1 MKRIIILVIGFIV
14 CSNFIFAQEC
24 NYEKNVVDKFTGQ
37 RSILT
42 KAIKVGKGSKTSNG
56 IKVDKIEFQLKLDK
70 EKRILSLVLTING
83 GSISMKGDEKL
94 LFLLGHDNNI
104 ELKYMS
110 KPATNTANHA
120 GLTYTYDYIIDEPN
134 YETFLLENIKDVRV
148 NFADGSFDFSILPD
162 VSTKKIFKCIK

>member
-1 MKRIIILVIGFIV
+1 MKKIVLFILGFIV

-24 NYEKNVVDKFTGQ
+24 KYEKNETDKFTGQ

-42 KAIKVGKGSKTSNG
+42 KAIKVSKGLKTSSG
-56 IKVDKIEFQLKLDK
+56 LKLDKIEFQLKLDK
-70 EKRILSLVLTING
+70 EKRILSLVLTTNG
-83 GSISMKGDEKL
+83 GTISMKGDEKI

-104 ELKYMS
+104 ELKLVN
-110 KPATNTANHA
+110 KPATNATNNT
-120 GLTYTYDYIIDEPN
+120 GSTYTFDYIIDEVN

-148 NFADGSFDFSILPD
+148 NNANGSFDFSILPD

>member
-42 KAIKVGKGSKTSNG
+42 KALKVNKGLKTSNG
-56 IKVDKIEFQLKLDK
+56 LKIDKIEFQLKLDN
-70 EKRILSLVLTING
+70 EKRILSLVLTTNG
-83 GSISMKGDEKL
+83 GAIAMKGDEKIM
-94 LFLLGHDNNI
+94 FLLGHDNSI
-104 ELKYMS
+104 ELKLVN
-110 KPATNTANHA
+110 KPATVTTNRS
-120 GLTYTYDYIIDEPN
+120 GIICTYDYIIDDPN

-148 NFADGSFDFSILPD
+148 NNTAGSFDFSILPD

>member
-42 KAIKVGKGSKTSNG
+42 KALKVNKGLKTSNG
-56 IKVDKIEFQLKLDK
+56 LKIDKIEFQLKLDN
-70 EKRILSLVLTING
+70 EKRILSLVLTTNG
-83 GSISMKGDEKL
+83 GAIVMKGDEKIM
-94 LFLLGHDNNI
+94 FLLGHDNSI
-104 ELKYMS
+104 ELKLVD
-110 KPATNTANHA
+110 KPATVTTNRS
-120 GLTYTYDYIIDEPN
+120 GIICTYDYIIDEPN

-148 NFADGSFDFSILPD
+148 NNTAGYFDFSILPD